1 MTTDTLVTIRKESDD
16 SSFADIDPQEV
27 ARALRTAGSVAIRG
41 FDASLDDFVS
51 ISDAICADWHD
62 YRGGGF
68 RFGSLDRATVDTE
81 SSILTATGSTQT
93 FPVPLH
99 GEMYYFQERPQVLW
113 FYCQVP
119 PAGGGGETTVC
130 DGAELLAALPEEVR
144 EYLRAHDLVYHRR
157 LEGSDWRQ
165 AFMTENLDEIDR
177 ICQANNT
184 TMSYNRESDVVTT
197 QYRTSAIVIGSD
209 GTERL
214 LSSLLPVWF
223 GEQIADAGTAGDVL
237 HEESGRTPPIVIRT
251 PEGERV
257 PEQIVY
263 AVYAVG
269 EALEQRVDWQ
279 PGEILAVNNTT
290 TAHGRTES
298 QDPDRLIY
306 VRMGQFAT

>member
-1 MTTDTLVTIRKESDD
+1 MSANTLVTIRKESDD

-68 RFGSLDRATVDTE
+68 RFGSLDRATVNTE

-144 EYLRAHDLVYHRR
+144 EYLRANDLVYHRR

-165 AFMTENLDEIDR
+165 A
-177 ICQANNT
+177 
-184 TMSYNRESDVVTT
+184 
-197 QYRTSAIVIGSD
+197 
-209 GTERL
+209 
-214 LSSLLPVWF
+214 
-223 GEQIADAGTAGDVL
+223 
-237 HEESGRTPPIVIRT
+237 
-251 PEGERV
+251 
-257 PEQIVY
+257 
-263 AVYAVG
+263 
-269 EALEQRVDWQ
+269 
-279 PGEILAVNNTT
+279 
-290 TAHGRTES
+290 
-298 QDPDRLIY
+298 
-306 VRMGQFAT
+306 

>member
-1 MTTDTLVTIRKESDD
+1 MTDKTLVTIRKGPGYA
-16 SSFADIDPQEV
+16 SFSDIDSQEV
-27 ARALRTAGSVAIRG
+27 SQALRTAGSVAIRG
-41 FDASLDDFVS
+41 FDASLEDFVA
-51 ISDAICADWHD
+51 ISDAICGDWHD

-130 DGAELLAALPEEVR
+130 DGAQLLAALPEDVR
-144 EYLRAHDLVYHRR
+144 EYLRTNDLVYHRR

-165 AFMTENLDEIDR
+165 AFMTEDLEEVDR
-177 ICQANNT
+177 ICRANGT
-184 TMSYNRESDVVTT
+184 TMAYNADSDVVTT
-197 QYRTSAIVIGSD
+197 QYRTSAIAVDPD

-223 GEQIADAGTAGDVL
+223 GEQIAEAGTAGDVL

-306 VRMGQFAT
+306 VRMGQFAL

>member
-1 MTTDTLVTIRKESDD
+1 MND
-16 SSFADIDPQEV
+16 SSLITISKDSHRTCVADIDPGDV
-27 ARALRTAGSVAIRG
+27 AKALREVGSVAIRG

-51 ISDAICADWHD
+51 ISDAVCANWHD

-119 PAGGGGETTVC
+119 PTGGGGETTVC
-130 DGAELLAALPEEVR
+130 DGAQLLAALPEEVR
-144 EYLRAHDLVYHRR
+144 EYLRANDLVYHRR
-157 LEGSDWRQ
+157 LEGPDWRQ
-165 AFMTENLDEIDR
+165 AFMTEDLEEVDQ
-177 ICQANNT
+177 ICRSNST
-184 TMSYNRESDVVTT
+184 TMTYDPDSDVVTT
-197 QYRTSAIVIGSD
+197 QYRTSAIVVDPD

-223 GEQIADAGTAGDVL
+223 GEQIADAGTASEVL

-251 PEGERV
+251 PDGERV

-269 EALEQRVDWQ
+269 EALEQRVDWR